1 MNIYDIAKAA
11 GVSIATVSRVINGS
25 GKVSPA
31 TRDKIIRI
39 IQDNN
44 YTPNAFARG
53 LGTGSM
59 NTVGILCANTSDM
72 YLSEAVYHL
81 ENNLRNNGFNSLL
94 CCTGYD
100 PAEKENALR
109 LMLSKTVDA
118 VILVGSNYIEPEDSA
133 NDYIRRAAQQIPVFM
148 MNGAIKGD
156 NIYCITCDDYSV
168 TYELADH
175 LLSTGSRSILFA
187 QRNNSYSTRRMIAGI
202 SDACAKHGSEFN
214 DEHIV
219 SCEAGVSGVIGAL
232 REASQRLSFDTVM
245 CFNDLLAASALK
257 YAEQEG
263 ICVPS
268 QLRISGYDYSVLSL
282 ITTPLLTTVDN
293 KVELMS
299 HTTVDVLLHCLSKD
313 MLVSQHTV
321 ISANIVKGSS
331 T

>member
-1 MNIYDIAKAA
+1 
-11 GVSIATVSRVINGS
+11 
-25 GKVSPA
+25 
-31 TRDKIIRI
+31 
-39 IQDNN
+39 
-44 YTPNAFARG
+44 
-53 LGTGSM
+53 
-59 NTVGILCANTSDM
+59 
-72 YLSEAVYHL
+72 
-81 ENNLRNNGFNSLL
+81 
-94 CCTGYD
+94 
-100 PAEKENALR
+100 
-109 LMLSKTVDA
+109 
-118 VILVGSNYIEPEDSA
+118 
-133 NDYIRRAAQQIPVFM
+133 M

-156 NIYCITCDDYSV
+156 NIYCITCDDYAV
-168 TYELADH
+168 THELADH

-202 SDACAKHGSEFN
+202 RDACAKHGAEFS

-219 SCEAGVSGVIGAL
+219 NCEVGVSDVIEAL
-232 REASQRLSFDTVM
+232 RDAAQRLSFDTVM

-313 MLVSQHTV
+313 MSVSQHTI